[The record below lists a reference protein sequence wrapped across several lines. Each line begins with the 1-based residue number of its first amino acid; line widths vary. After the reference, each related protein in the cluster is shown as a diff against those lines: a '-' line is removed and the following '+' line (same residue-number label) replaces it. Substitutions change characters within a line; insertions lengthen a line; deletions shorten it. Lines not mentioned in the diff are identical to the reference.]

1 MLVPLTR
8 QKFEQLIP
16 TIATGPQYKYCW
28 GKFADFLRRLLI
40 SVVAAVIFLIIR
52 SLLGLD
58 LGSFVFV
65 FGFFAA
71 LYWLWGP
78 VFLASM
84 RNIKCRRYK
93 YSGFFQGRV
102 LDYWISEELV
112 GKQETVNNKG
122 DLVIVENREKRIN
135 LEIGDDSGFTAEL
148 QAPLRVAYKAIAV
161 GQIAE
166 MIVMSNRPDL
176 SQIEEI
182 SDVYIPSRDIW
193 VSDYPYL
200 QRNFFIEVGNRLRD
214 DRQNR
219 SRRPRRDDEQME
231 DKPRNSRNQ
240 RQRRRNQDEEYDY

>member
-16 TIATGPQYKYCW
+16 TIATSPQYKYYW
-28 GKFADFLRRLLI
+28 GKFADFLQRLLI
-40 SVVAAVIFLIIR
+40 SVVAAVIFLVIR
-52 SLLGLD
+52 LLLGVD

-102 LDYWISEELV
+102 LDYWISEELI
-112 GKQETVNNKG
+112 GKQETVNNRG

-135 LEIGDDSGFTAEL
+135 LEIGDDSGFTAEI
-148 QAPLRVAYKAIAV
+148 QAPLRVAYKAIAK

-200 QRNFFIEVGNRLRD
+200 YRNFFIEVGQRLRD
-214 DRQNR
+214 DNQNR
-219 SRRPRRDDEQME
+219 PRRPRRDDEQREE
-231 DKPRNSRNQ
+231 DTRNQ

>member
-28 GKFADFLRRLLI
+28 GKFTDFLRRLLI
-40 SVVAAVIFLIIR
+40 SVVAAIVLLIVK
-52 SLLGLD
+52 SLLGD

-78 VFLASM
+78 VFIASM
-84 RNIKCRRYK
+84 RNLKCRRYK

-102 LDYWISEELV
+102 LDYWITEELV

-135 LEIGDDSGFTAEL
+135 LEIGDDSGFTAEI
-148 QAPLRVAYKAIAV
+148 QAPLRVAYKAIAM

-182 SDVYIPSRDIW
+182 SDVYIPSREMW

-200 QRNFFIEVGNRLRD
+200 QRNFFIEVGLRLRD
-214 DRQNR
+214 DKQNR
-219 SRRPRRDDEQME
+219 PRRPRRDDEERE
-231 DKPRNSRNQ
+231 DNPRNPRNQ

>member
-16 TIATGPQYKYCW
+16 TIATSPQYKYYW

-40 SVVAAVIFLIIR
+40 SVVAAVIFLVIR
-52 SLLGLD
+52 LLLGVD

-102 LDYWISEELV
+102 LDYWISEELI
-112 GKQETVNNKG
+112 GKQETVNNRG

-135 LEIGDDSGFTAEL
+135 LEIGDDSGFTAEI
-148 QAPLRVAYKAIAV
+148 QAPLRVAYKAIAK

-200 QRNFFIEVGNRLRD
+200 QRNFFIEVGQRLRD
-214 DRQNR
+214 DNQNR
-219 SRRPRRDDEQME
+219 PRRPRRDDEQREE
-231 DKPRNSRNQ
+231 DTRNQ